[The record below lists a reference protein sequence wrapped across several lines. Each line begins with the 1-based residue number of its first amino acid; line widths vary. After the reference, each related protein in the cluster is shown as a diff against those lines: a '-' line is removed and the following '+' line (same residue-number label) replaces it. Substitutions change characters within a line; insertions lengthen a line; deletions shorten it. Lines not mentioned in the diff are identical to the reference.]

1 MLTKKVLATVVLT
14 CGCCAASPILPAQG
28 AAMQTAGP
36 AAPSGTAGSPSTG
49 EKILDAVVVRPVT
62 FAASLVSGAVFIASL
77 PLIPLDSGT
86 DVTTARKALVD
97 YPFGDTF
104 RRPLGDSG
112 GPSTAD
118 QPTKR
123 D

>member
-1 MLTKKVLATVVLT
+1 MLTKKMLATVVLT
-14 CGCCAASPILPAQG
+14 CGFCTVSPILPAE
-28 AAMQTAGP
+28 TAGTQAASP
-36 AAPSGTAGSPSTG
+36 AAPPSTAGSPPAG

-62 FAASLVSGAVFIASL
+62 FAASVVSGAVFIATL

-86 DVTTARKALVD
+86 DLTTARKALVD

-104 RRPLGDSG
+104 RRPLGDFG
-112 GPSTAD
+112 GPSAPD

>member
-1 MLTKKVLATVVLT
+1 
-14 CGCCAASPILPAQG
+14 
-28 AAMQTAGP
+28 
-36 AAPSGTAGSPSTG
+36 
-49 EKILDAVVVRPVT
+49 VT
-62 FAASLVSGAVFIASL
+62 FAASVVSGAVFIATL

-86 DVTTARKALVD
+86 DLTTARKALVD

-104 RRPLGDSG
+104 RRPLGDFG
-112 GPSTAD
+112 GTSAPD